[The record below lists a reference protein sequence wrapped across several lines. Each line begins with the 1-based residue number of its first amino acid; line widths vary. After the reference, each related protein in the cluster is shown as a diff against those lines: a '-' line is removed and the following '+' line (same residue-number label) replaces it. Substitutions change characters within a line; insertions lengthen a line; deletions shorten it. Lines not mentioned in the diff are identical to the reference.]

1 MKISLENKRALVGGS
16 SKGLGFAVAKQLA
29 ISGAKV
35 TLVARNIYALKDN
48 VNELNELTNC
58 QHEYLEVNY
67 NNFEDYKEKIKKY
80 IIGNPIDILINNTQ
94 GPKAGDVES
103 VSLDDYQ
110 KSFDLLFKSV
120 VFTTNLCLD
129 HMKKNKWGRIINISS
144 ASASIGNRGQSNYAA
159 AKAGVEAFTK
169 SLAKEVGKRDITINA
184 VAPGFISTD
193 MTENNKGVNADY
205 LAKEIPLGRFGKP
218 EEVASLISFMCSDG
232 ASYITG
238 QTIHI
243 NGGLYM

>member
-1 MKISLENKRALVGGS
+1 MKTALVTGASRGIGKAIAEKLKADNYKVLGTATSDSGVDTLNSNGIEGHLLDLNSKDSIENFWSKLESNSKTISVLVNNAGITRDNIILRMSDEEWSDIMNVHLYGTFQLSKRAL
-16 SKGLGFAVAKQLA
+16 KMML
-29 ISGAKV
+29 
-35 TLVARNIYALKDN
+35 
-48 VNELNELTNC
+48 
-58 QHEYLEVNY
+58 
-67 NNFEDYKEKIKKY
+67 
-80 IIGNPIDILINNTQ
+80 
-94 GPKAGDVES
+94 
-103 VSLDDYQ
+103 
-110 KSFDLLFKSV
+110 
-120 VFTTNLCLD
+120 
-129 HMKKNKWGRIINISS
+129 KNKWGRIINISS

-205 LAKEIPLGRFGKP
+205 LVKEIPLGRFGKP

>member
-1 MKISLENKRALVGGS
+1 MKTALVTGASRGIGKAIAEKLKADNYKVLGTATSDSGVDILNSNGIEGHLLDLNSKDSIENFWSKLESDNKTISVLVNNAGITRDNIILRMSDEEWSDIMNVHLYGTFQLSKRAL
-16 SKGLGFAVAKQLA
+16 KMML
-29 ISGAKV
+29 
-35 TLVARNIYALKDN
+35 
-48 VNELNELTNC
+48 
-58 QHEYLEVNY
+58 
-67 NNFEDYKEKIKKY
+67 
-80 IIGNPIDILINNTQ
+80 
-94 GPKAGDVES
+94 
-103 VSLDDYQ
+103 
-110 KSFDLLFKSV
+110 
-120 VFTTNLCLD
+120 
-129 HMKKNKWGRIINISS
+129 KNKWGRIINISS

-169 SLAKEVGKRDITINA
+169 SLAKELGKRDITINA

>member
-1 MKISLENKRALVGGS
+1 MSDIKTALVTGASRGIGKAIAEKLKADNYKVLGTATTDSGVDTLNSNGFEGYLLDLNSKDSIDNFWSQLESDNKTISVLVNNAGITRDNIILRMSDEEWSDIMNVHLYGTFQLSKRAL
-16 SKGLGFAVAKQLA
+16 KMML
-29 ISGAKV
+29 
-35 TLVARNIYALKDN
+35 
-48 VNELNELTNC
+48 
-58 QHEYLEVNY
+58 
-67 NNFEDYKEKIKKY
+67 
-80 IIGNPIDILINNTQ
+80 
-94 GPKAGDVES
+94 
-103 VSLDDYQ
+103 
-110 KSFDLLFKSV
+110 
-120 VFTTNLCLD
+120 
-129 HMKKNKWGRIINISS
+129 KNKWGRIINISS

-169 SLAKEVGKRDITINA
+169 SLAKEVGKRDITINS

-205 LAKEIPLGRFGKP
+205 LVKEIPLGRFGEP

>member
-1 MKISLENKRALVGGS
+1 MSDIKTALVTGASRGIGKAIAEKLKAENYKVLGTATS
-16 SKGLGFAVAKQLA
+16 DSGVDILNSNGIKGYLLDLNSKDSIENFLSKLESDNNTLSVLVNNAGITRDNIVLRMSDEEWTDIMNVHLNGTFQL
-29 ISGAKV
+29 SKK
-35 TLVARNIYALKDN
+35 ALKMM
-48 VNELNELTNC
+48 L
-58 QHEYLEVNY
+58 
-67 NNFEDYKEKIKKY
+67 
-80 IIGNPIDILINNTQ
+80 
-94 GPKAGDVES
+94 
-103 VSLDDYQ
+103 
-110 KSFDLLFKSV
+110 KS
-120 VFTTNLCLD
+120 
-129 HMKKNKWGRIINISS
+129 KWGRIINISS

-184 VAPGFISTD
+184 VAPGFVSTD
-193 MTENNKGVNADY
+193 MTENNKGVNEDY
-205 LAKEIPLGRFGKP
+205 LVKEIPLGRFGEP

>member
-1 MKISLENKRALVGGS
+1 MKTALVTGASRGIGKAIAEKLKADNYKVLGTATSDSGVDTLNSNGIEGHLLDLNSKDSIENFWSKIESDNKTISVLVNNAGITRDNIILRMSDEEWSDIMNVHLYGTFQLSKRAL
-16 SKGLGFAVAKQLA
+16 KMML
-29 ISGAKV
+29 
-35 TLVARNIYALKDN
+35 
-48 VNELNELTNC
+48 
-58 QHEYLEVNY
+58 
-67 NNFEDYKEKIKKY
+67 
-80 IIGNPIDILINNTQ
+80 
-94 GPKAGDVES
+94 
-103 VSLDDYQ
+103 
-110 KSFDLLFKSV
+110 
-120 VFTTNLCLD
+120 
-129 HMKKNKWGRIINISS
+129 KNKWGRIINISS

-205 LAKEIPLGRFGKP
+205 LVKEIPLGRFGKP

>member
-1 MKISLENKRALVGGS
+1 MSDMKTALVTGASRGIGKAIAEKLKADNYKVLGTATTDSGVDTLNTNGIEGYLLDLNSRDSIDNFWSQLEGDNKTISVLVNNAGITRDNIVLRMSDEEWSDIMNVHLYGTFQLSKRAL
-16 SKGLGFAVAKQLA
+16 KTML
-29 ISGAKV
+29 
-35 TLVARNIYALKDN
+35 
-48 VNELNELTNC
+48 
-58 QHEYLEVNY
+58 
-67 NNFEDYKEKIKKY
+67 
-80 IIGNPIDILINNTQ
+80 
-94 GPKAGDVES
+94 
-103 VSLDDYQ
+103 
-110 KSFDLLFKSV
+110 
-120 VFTTNLCLD
+120 
-129 HMKKNKWGRIINISS
+129 KNKWGRIINISS

-169 SLAKEVGKRDITINA
+169 SLAKEVGKRDITINS

-205 LAKEIPLGRFGKP
+205 LVKEIPLGRFGEP

>member
-1 MKISLENKRALVGGS
+1 MKTALVTGASRGIGRAIALEFKEKGYSVIGTATSDNGTAELNDIGIQGYVLDLNSHESIDSFWQKLEDNNQNISLLVNNAGITRDNIVLRMSDEEWSDIMNVHLYGTFQLCKRS
-16 SKGLGFAVAKQLA
+16 
-29 ISGAKV
+29 
-35 TLVARNIYALKDN
+35 LKMM
-48 VNELNELTNC
+48 L
-58 QHEYLEVNY
+58 
-67 NNFEDYKEKIKKY
+67 
-80 IIGNPIDILINNTQ
+80 
-94 GPKAGDVES
+94 
-103 VSLDDYQ
+103 
-110 KSFDLLFKSV
+110 KS
-120 VFTTNLCLD
+120 
-129 HMKKNKWGRIINISS
+129 KWGRIINISS

-193 MTENNKGVNADY
+193 MTEKNDGVNEDY
-205 LAKEIPLGRFGKP
+205 LIKEIPLGRFGEP
-218 EEVASLISFMCSDG
+218 SEVANLVTFLCSEE

>member
-1 MKISLENKRALVGGS
+1 MKTALVTGASRGIGRAIALDFKD
-16 SKGLGFAVAKQLA
+16 KGYSVIGTAT
-29 ISGAKV
+29 SETGA
-35 TLVARNIYALKDN
+35 T
-48 VNELNELTNC
+48 ELN
-58 QHEYLEVNY
+58 
-67 NNFEDYKEKIKKY
+67 D
-80 IIGNPIDILINNTQ
+80 IGIQGYVLDLNSQESIDIFWQKLEDNNQ
-94 GPKAGDVES
+94 NISFLVNNAGITRDNIVLRMSDEEWS
-103 VSLDDYQ
+103 DIMNVHLYGTFQLCKRSLKMML
-110 KSFDLLFKSV
+110 KS
-120 VFTTNLCLD
+120 
-129 HMKKNKWGRIINISS
+129 KWGRIINISS

-193 MTENNKGVNADY
+193 MTENNDGVNEDY
-205 LAKEIPLGRFGKP
+205 LIKEIPLGRFGEP
-218 EEVASLISFMCSDG
+218 AEVANLVTFLCSEQ

>member
-1 MKISLENKRALVGGS
+1 MKTALVTGASRGIGRAIALEFKEKGYSVIGTATSEKGAYELNDIGILGYVLDLNSHESIGSFWQKLEDNNLNISLLVNNAGITRDNIVLRMSDEEWSDIMNVHLYGTFQLCKRS
-16 SKGLGFAVAKQLA
+16 
-29 ISGAKV
+29 
-35 TLVARNIYALKDN
+35 LKMM
-48 VNELNELTNC
+48 L
-58 QHEYLEVNY
+58 
-67 NNFEDYKEKIKKY
+67 
-80 IIGNPIDILINNTQ
+80 
-94 GPKAGDVES
+94 
-103 VSLDDYQ
+103 
-110 KSFDLLFKSV
+110 KS
-120 VFTTNLCLD
+120 
-129 HMKKNKWGRIINISS
+129 KWGRIINISS

-193 MTENNKGVNADY
+193 MTENNDGVNEDY
-205 LAKEIPLGRFGKP
+205 LIKEIPLGRFGEP
-218 EEVASLISFMCSDG
+218 AEVANLVTFLCSEE

>member
-1 MKISLENKRALVGGS
+1 MKTALVTGASRGIGRAIALEFKEKGYSVIGTATSETGAAELNDIGIQGYVLDLNSHESIDSFWQKLEDNNQNISLLVNNAGITRDNIVLRMSDEEWSDIMNVHLYGTFQLCKRS
-16 SKGLGFAVAKQLA
+16 
-29 ISGAKV
+29 
-35 TLVARNIYALKDN
+35 LKMM
-48 VNELNELTNC
+48 L
-58 QHEYLEVNY
+58 
-67 NNFEDYKEKIKKY
+67 
-80 IIGNPIDILINNTQ
+80 
-94 GPKAGDVES
+94 
-103 VSLDDYQ
+103 
-110 KSFDLLFKSV
+110 KS
-120 VFTTNLCLD
+120 
-129 HMKKNKWGRIINISS
+129 KWGRIINISS

-193 MTENNKGVNADY
+193 MTENNDGVNEDY
-205 LAKEIPLGRFGKP
+205 LIKEIPLGRFGEP
-218 EEVASLISFMCSDG
+218 AEVAYLVTFLCSEE

>member
-1 MKISLENKRALVGGS
+1 MSDMKTALVTGASRGIGKAIAEELKANNYIVLGTATTDSGVDTLNNNGIEGYLLDLNSKDSIDDFWSKLESDKKIISVLVNNAGITRDNIILRMSDEEWSDIMNVHLYGTFQLSKRAL
-16 SKGLGFAVAKQLA
+16 KMML
-29 ISGAKV
+29 
-35 TLVARNIYALKDN
+35 
-48 VNELNELTNC
+48 
-58 QHEYLEVNY
+58 
-67 NNFEDYKEKIKKY
+67 
-80 IIGNPIDILINNTQ
+80 
-94 GPKAGDVES
+94 
-103 VSLDDYQ
+103 
-110 KSFDLLFKSV
+110 
-120 VFTTNLCLD
+120 
-129 HMKKNKWGRIINISS
+129 KNKWGRIINISS

-205 LAKEIPLGRFGKP
+205 LVKEIPLGRFGEP
-218 EEVASLISFMCSDG
+218 EEVASLICFMCSDG

>member
-1 MKISLENKRALVGGS
+1 MKTALVTGASRGIGRAIALEFKEKGYSVIGTATSESGAAELNDIGIQGYVLDLNSHESIDSFWQKLEDNKQNISLLVNNAGITRDNIVLRMSDEEWSDIMNVHLYGTFQLCKRS
-16 SKGLGFAVAKQLA
+16 
-29 ISGAKV
+29 
-35 TLVARNIYALKDN
+35 LKMM
-48 VNELNELTNC
+48 L
-58 QHEYLEVNY
+58 
-67 NNFEDYKEKIKKY
+67 
-80 IIGNPIDILINNTQ
+80 
-94 GPKAGDVES
+94 
-103 VSLDDYQ
+103 
-110 KSFDLLFKSV
+110 KS
-120 VFTTNLCLD
+120 
-129 HMKKNKWGRIINISS
+129 KWGRIINISS

-193 MTENNKGVNADY
+193 MTENNDGVNEDY
-205 LAKEIPLGRFGKP
+205 LIKEIPLGRFGEP
-218 EEVASLISFMCSDG
+218 AEVANLVTFLCSEE

>member
-1 MKISLENKRALVGGS
+1 MSDMKTALVTGASRGIGKAIAEKLKADNYKVLGTATSDSGVEKLYSNGIEGYLLNLNSKDSIDSFWSQLEIDNKTISVLVNNAGITRDNIILRMSDEEWSDIMNVHLYGTFQLSKRAL
-16 SKGLGFAVAKQLA
+16 KMML
-29 ISGAKV
+29 
-35 TLVARNIYALKDN
+35 
-48 VNELNELTNC
+48 
-58 QHEYLEVNY
+58 
-67 NNFEDYKEKIKKY
+67 
-80 IIGNPIDILINNTQ
+80 
-94 GPKAGDVES
+94 
-103 VSLDDYQ
+103 
-110 KSFDLLFKSV
+110 
-120 VFTTNLCLD
+120 
-129 HMKKNKWGRIINISS
+129 KNKWGRIINISS

-169 SLAKEVGKRDITINA
+169 SLAKEVGKRDITINS

-193 MTENNKGVNADY
+193 MTESNKGVNADH
-205 LAKEIPLGRFGKP
+205 LVKEIPLGRFGKP

>member
-1 MKISLENKRALVGGS
+1 MKTALVTGASRGIGKAIAEKLKADNYKVLGTATSDSGVDTLNSNGIEGHLLDLNSKDSIENFWSKLESDNKTISVLVNNAGITRDNIILRMSDEEWSDIMNVHLYGTFQLSKRAL
-16 SKGLGFAVAKQLA
+16 KMML
-29 ISGAKV
+29 
-35 TLVARNIYALKDN
+35 
-48 VNELNELTNC
+48 
-58 QHEYLEVNY
+58 
-67 NNFEDYKEKIKKY
+67 
-80 IIGNPIDILINNTQ
+80 
-94 GPKAGDVES
+94 
-103 VSLDDYQ
+103 
-110 KSFDLLFKSV
+110 
-120 VFTTNLCLD
+120 
-129 HMKKNKWGRIINISS
+129 KNKWGRIINISS

-205 LAKEIPLGRFGKP
+205 LVKEIPLGRFGKP

-243 NGGLYM
+243 NGGLHM

>member
-1 MKISLENKRALVGGS
+1 MKTVLVTGATRGIGNAIAKEFKKNNFSVIGTATSESGVATLHEQSIKGYVLDLNSKDSINSFWEKLEKDDQKISV
-16 SKGLGFAVAKQLA
+16 
-29 ISGAKV
+29 
-35 TLVARNIYALKDN
+35 
-48 VNELNELTNC
+48 
-58 QHEYLEVNY
+58 
-67 NNFEDYKEKIKKY
+67 
-80 IIGNPIDILINNTQ
+80 LINN
-94 GPKAGDVES
+94 AGITRDNIVLRMSDEEWS
-103 VSLDDYQ
+103 DIMNVHLYGTFQLSKRVLKMMLKEKY
-110 KSFDLLFKSV
+110 
-120 VFTTNLCLD
+120 
-129 HMKKNKWGRIINISS
+129 GRIINISS

-193 MTENNKGVNADY
+193 MTEQNDGVNSEY
-205 LAKEIPLGRFGKP
+205 LIKEIPMGRFGEP
-218 EEVASLISFMCSDG
+218 EEVADLVSFLCSEQ

>member
-1 MKISLENKRALVGGS
+1 MKTVLVTGATRGIGNAIAKEFKKNNFSVIGTATSESGVATLHEQNIKGYVLDLNSKDSINSFWGKLENDDQKISV
-16 SKGLGFAVAKQLA
+16 
-29 ISGAKV
+29 
-35 TLVARNIYALKDN
+35 
-48 VNELNELTNC
+48 
-58 QHEYLEVNY
+58 
-67 NNFEDYKEKIKKY
+67 
-80 IIGNPIDILINNTQ
+80 LINN
-94 GPKAGDVES
+94 AGITRDNIVLRMSDEEWS
-103 VSLDDYQ
+103 DIMNVHLYGTFQLSKRVLKMMLKEKY
-110 KSFDLLFKSV
+110 
-120 VFTTNLCLD
+120 
-129 HMKKNKWGRIINISS
+129 GRIINISS

-193 MTENNKGVNADY
+193 MTEQNDGVNSEY
-205 LAKEIPLGRFGKP
+205 LIKEIPMGRFGEP
-218 EEVASLISFMCSDG
+218 EEVADLVGFLCSEQ